1 MPALLNGDLIESG
14 NHLRRVTGARVVAPK
29 GVLMRLSVFRPV
41 VSAATLLTTIA
52 LAPAAMAGNGE
63 NLVQYVPQNTDAV
76 LSVDAERLRSTSIY
90 ADVTGLITG
99 RPEYSETIGLLTSNG
114 VAFNPMTDVNTMLL
128 AIPNLSDTASSEGLM
143 IVEAQFDT
151 AQVLAAAR
159 ANSYAIETVGSVQYF
174 VARNNTIAILAPGI
188 VAVGDNA
195 SVQAVINGSAGA
207 GTVLRTQVRAA
218 DKSDTIWFAATGA
231 VEGFGAAHGSINMAS
246 GFEASLTGTMASAE
260 AAAAMVTELTAQ
272 RATLA
277 TDATVS
283 ALGLT
288 GVVNGLTVT
297 SNNANVTFGLTLDAA
312 TWSSLSTRLLAIVES
327 EL

>member
-1 MPALLNGDLIESG
+1 
-14 NHLRRVTGARVVAPK
+14 
-29 GVLMRLSVFRPV
+29 MRLSLFCSV
-41 VSAATLLTTIA
+41 VSAATLVTTIA
-52 LAPAAMAGNGE
+52 LAPAAMAGNGA

-76 LSVDAERLRSTSIY
+76 VSVDAERLRSTSIY
-90 ADVTGLITG
+90 ADVTGLITA
-99 RPEYSETIGLLTSNG
+99 RPEYSETIGMLTSHG
-114 VAFNPMTDVNTMLL
+114 VTFNPMTDVNTLL
-128 AIPNLSDTASSEGLM
+128 IAIPNLSETASSEGLM

-159 ANSYAIETVGSVQYF
+159 ANNYVVETVGSVQYF
-174 VARNNTIAILAPGI
+174 VARNNTLAILAPGI
-188 VAVGDNA
+188 AAIGDNDT
-195 SVQAVINGSAGA
+195 VQAIINGSAGA

-218 DKSDTIWFAATGA
+218 DKSDTLWFAATGA
-231 VEGFGAAHGSINMAS
+231 VEGFGAAYGSIDMAS

-260 AAAAMVTELTAQ
+260 AASAMVTDLTAQ

-277 TDATVS
+277 GDATVS
-283 ALGLT
+283 ALGLA
-288 GVVNGLTVT
+288 GVVNGLTVS